1 MTSQFRR
8 VLASWFGPN
17 ALSDRA
23 LELPRA
29 VKRAVAVFV
38 DAVLCLLSV
47 AAAFSLRL
55 DGWVAPTLLQS
66 TSYVASVLIAIPI
79 FVSLGLYRAIF
90 RHAGRGAMYTVFQAC
105 ILYGLIY
112 ATVFTLISVPD
123 VPRSIGIL
131 QPILLGLGIAATRL
145 LAHHLLGDGYQAQL
159 RSKARRRVLIF
170 GAGAAGRQLATALS
184 SSFEMDLVGY
194 VDDDRRLHGHV
205 LNGKRIHASS
215 ELRELIQR
223 LEIDDL
229 LLAMPSAPRS
239 RRAEI
244 VDSLRGSNISIQTV
258 PGLMDIAHGRIKMQD
273 LHEVDI
279 VDLLGRET
287 VPPNKLLLSRN
298 ILGKV
303 VMVTG
308 AGGSIGSELCR
319 QIIALRPRILILF
332 ENSEFNLYTIGQDLE
347 KRNRDAFATPLTKLV
362 SIIGS
367 VQDAPLLA
375 NILDTWRPNTIYH
388 AAAYKHVPIVEQ
400 NPAAAVL
407 NNVRGTMIL
416 ARQAIASG
424 TGNFVLVSTDKAVR
438 PTNVMGATKRLA
450 ELVLQALASENPATC
465 FSMVRFGNVLG
476 SSGSVVPLFR
486 KQINAG
492 GPVTLTHEDITRYFM
507 TIPEAALLVIQAGA
521 MAKGGEVFVLDMGE
535 PVRIMDLARRM
546 IELSGLRVRDEL
558 CPDGDIAIECVGLR
572 QGEKLFEELLIDDK
586 AEVTSHPRIM
596 MAKERYLPMAQLE
609 PELTALFASSR
620 IGDVQAV
627 IRSLSWLVPE
637 STIACGKGESVDN
650 ASRHPDLRKKQ
661 MLSFSPQDWA
671 IIQQMQYSD

>member
-1 MTSQFRR
+1 MTSLSSQE
-8 VLASWFGPN
+8 LAKRFSSD
-17 ALSDRA
+17 ALSDWV
-23 LELPRA
+23 LDLPRA
-29 VKRAVAVFV
+29 VKRAIAVFV
-38 DAVLCLLSV
+38 DAVLCLFSV

-66 TSYVASVLIAIPI
+66 TSYAASVLISIPI

-90 RHAGRGAMYTVFQAC
+90 RHAGRGALYTVFKAC
-105 ILYGLIY
+105 LIYSSIY
-112 ATVFTLISVPD
+112 ATVFTLVRVPD

-131 QPILLGLGIAATRL
+131 QPILFGLGIAATRL
-145 LAHHLLGDGYQAQL
+145 LAHYVLGGGYQAQL
-159 RSKARRRVLIF
+159 RSKVRRRVLIF

-205 LNGKRIHASS
+205 LNGKRIHAAS
-215 ELRELIQR
+215 ELRELVER

-244 VDSLRGSNISIQTV
+244 VDSLRDSNVSIQTV

-273 LHEVDI
+273 LREVDI

-287 VPPNKLLLSRN
+287 VPPNQLLLSRN

-319 QIIALRPRILILF
+319 QIIALRPKILILF

-347 KRNRDAFATPLTKLV
+347 KHNCDSSGAPLTKLV
-362 SIIGS
+362 SVIGS

-375 NILDTWRPNTIYH
+375 TVLDTWRPDTIYH

-407 NNVRGTMIL
+407 NNVHGTLLL

-424 TGNFVLVSTDKAVR
+424 TSNFVLVSTDKAVR
-438 PTNVMGATKRLA
+438 PTNVMGTTKRLA
-450 ELVLQALASENPATC
+450 ELVLQGLAADSPSTC

-486 KQINAG
+486 QQINAG

-535 PVRIMDLARRM
+535 PVRIVDLARRM
-546 IELSGLRVRDEL
+546 IELSGLRVRDEH
-558 CPDGDIAIECVGLR
+558 CPEGDIAIECVGLR
-572 QGEKLFEELLIDDK
+572 QGEKLFEELLIDDN
-586 AEVTSHPRIM
+586 AEATSHPRIM
-596 MAKERYLPMAQLE
+596 MAKERYLPMAELE
-609 PELTALFASSR
+609 LELRALFASSQS
-620 IGDVQAV
+620 GDVQAV
-627 IRSLSWLVPE
+627 ILSLSRLVPE
-637 STIACGKGESVDN
+637 STITSGNGDRLDKYLV
-650 ASRHPDLRKKQ
+650 AS
-661 MLSFSPQDWA
+661 
-671 IIQQMQYSD
+671 

>member
-1 MTSQFRR
+1 MASQSRR
-8 VLASWFGPN
+8 ELAGRFSSV
-17 ALSDRA
+17 ALSDWA
-23 LELPRA
+23 LGLPRA
-29 VKRAVAVFV
+29 AKRAIAVFV

-66 TSYVASVLIAIPI
+66 TSYAASVLIAIPI
-79 FVSLGLYRAIF
+79 FVSMGLYRAIF
-90 RHAGRGAMYTVFQAC
+90 RHAGRGAMYTVFKAC
-105 ILYGLIY
+105 MFYGSIY
-112 ATVFTLISVPD
+112 AAVFTLIRVPE

-131 QPILLGLGIAATRL
+131 QPILFGVGVAATRL
-145 LAHHLLGDGYQAQL
+145 LAHYLLGGDYQAQL

-205 LNGKRIHASS
+205 LNGKRVHAASG
-215 ELRELIQR
+215 LCELIER
-223 LEIDDL
+223 LEINDL

-244 VDSLRGSNISIQTV
+244 VDSLRGRNISIQTV
-258 PGLMDIAHGRIKMQD
+258 PGLMDIANGRIKMQD
-273 LHEVDI
+273 LREVDI
-279 VDLLGRET
+279 VDLLGREA
-287 VPPNKLLLSRN
+287 VPPDQLLLSRN

-332 ENSEFNLYTIGQDLE
+332 ENNEFNLYMIGQDLD
-347 KRNRDAFATPLTKLV
+347 KRNRDDSGTNLTKLV
-362 SIIGS
+362 NIIGS
-367 VQDAPLLA
+367 VQDAALLA
-375 NILDTWRPNTIYH
+375 SVFETWRPDTIYH

-407 NNVRGTMIL
+407 NNVRGTMLL

-424 TGNFVLVSTDKAVR
+424 AGNFVLVSTDKAVR
-438 PTNVMGATKRLA
+438 PTSVMGTTKRLA
-450 ELVLQALASENPATC
+450 ELVLQALAADSPVTC

-486 KQINAG
+486 QQINAG

-535 PVRIMDLARRM
+535 PVRIVDLARRM
-546 IELSGLRVRDEL
+546 IELSGLRVRDEH

-572 QGEKLFEELLIDDK
+572 PGEKLFEELLIDSN
-586 AEVTSHPRIM
+586 AEPTSHPRIM
-596 MAKERYLPMAQLE
+596 MARERHLPMAQLE
-609 PELTALFASSR
+609 SELTALFSFSQS
-620 IGDVQAV
+620 GDVRAI
-627 IRSLSWLVPE
+627 IRSLSRLVPE
-637 STIACGKGESVDN
+637 STITSGNCDHLEKYLM
-650 ASRHPDLRKKQ
+650 AS
-661 MLSFSPQDWA
+661 
-671 IIQQMQYSD
+671 